1 VTAAYGSGAPLV
13 FDTSA
18 RNRQRA
24 ASVRERWLATLDA
37 GLLAVCPLVALEV
50 LRGARDEAQ
59 FAALDRDLSALAHR
73 NHAPVT
79 AAACAAALSATRE
92 LKGARRGVRAL
103 DMAIAAAAAQRGF
116 GVLHDDRHF
125 DLLAGP
131 LGFASV
137 RV

>member
-1 VTAAYGSGAPLV
+1 MTAAYGGGIPLV

-18 RNRQRA
+18 WNRQREPA
-24 ASVRERWLATLDA
+24 VRERWLATQDA

-59 FAALDRDLSALAHR
+59 FDALDRALSTLAHR

-79 AAACAAALSATRE
+79 APACAAALSATRE
-92 LKGARRGVRAL
+92 LRGDRRGVPAMDL
-103 DMAIAAAAAQRGF
+103 AIAAAAAQRGF

-125 DLLAGP
+125 DLLSEP
-131 LGFASV
+131 LGFESV